1 MLVRQILPF
10 ILVFASCGCIDRMIL
25 DGTLKSTRQAASA
38 FDTLTNLE
46 VARTGAAA
54 SLVQI
59 EGMQKLAP
67 DNEDALFLLVQ
78 SWTGYAGAFIEDDW
92 ESAYDRG
99 DEEAETRYAEQ
110 AKQAYDRAI
119 AFGTKLLEQRK
130 KGFVAAGKNYDSM
143 KAYLSRLD
151 KDDAENMLW
160 MGAAWLSR
168 GGVAAERPEIVA
180 DLFIGVALLERSVEL
195 QPSLSYSLATAALG
209 AYHARAPD
217 AELAQAK
224 QLFERSLALSRRKAL
239 TVQVMYAQAYA
250 CNAHDEKLYRKLLE
264 EVIAAPEH
272 LLPEQQLENII
283 AKRKARRYL
292 GEPRL
297 KRCGFGASS

>member
-1 MLVRQILPF
+1 MKKILLFTLVL
-10 ILVFASCGCIDRMIL
+10 ASGGCIDRMIL
-25 DGTLKSTRQAASA
+25 DGTLKSTREAASA
-38 FDTLTNLE
+38 FDTLTDLE
-46 VARTGAAA
+46 VARSGAAA

-67 DNEDALFLLVQ
+67 DNEDALFLLAQ

-92 ESAYDRG
+92 EIAYDRG
-99 DEEAETRYAEQ
+99 DEEAEALFGEK

-119 AFGTKLLEQRK
+119 RFGTRLLEQRNA
-130 KGFVAAGKNYDSM
+130 GFVAAGRNYDSI
-143 KAYLSRLD
+143 KAYLARFD
-151 KDDAENMLW
+151 EDDAEELLW
-160 MGAAWLSR
+160 IGAAWLSR
-168 GGVAAERPEIVA
+168 GAVAAERPEIVA

-195 QPSLSYSLATAALG
+195 EPGLAYGLGIAALG

-224 QLFERSLALSRRKAL
+224 QLFEQSLALSKRKAL
-239 TVQVMYAQAYA
+239 TVQVMYAQNYA
-250 CNAHDEKLYRKLLE
+250 CNAHDEQLYRKLLE
-264 EVIAAPEH
+264 EVLAAPDDV
-272 LLPEQQLENII
+272 LPEQRLENTI

-292 GEPRL
+292 GAPRL